1 MARYFI
7 RSSGWVEDEAFLP
20 DPGPLPSIIVSE
32 HEAINTGLLTAGG
45 DTIMRAPNPMGFIW
59 ERE

>member
-1 MARYFI
+1 
-7 RSSGWVEDEAFLP
+7 VEDEAFLP